1 MKKQIRD
8 KIKMIK
14 LLATDVDGTLTDGGM
29 YYTTKG
35 DVMKKFHARD
45 GMGVNLLK
53 RRNIPTI
60 LITKEMNSINKKW
73 AKNMNIKKV
82 YEGVR
87 EKEKLV
93 KILCNQFKVRSGE
106 ICYIGDD
113 VNDIEL
119 MKKIGLSACPADAN
133 YIVKK
138 EVDIILKIQ
147 GGKGALRE
155 IVDLIMSVKFS
166 KEKKIYQ

>member
-1 MKKQIRD
+1 MKKEIRD
-8 KIKMIK
+8 KIKSIK

-35 DVMKKFHARD
+35 DIMKKFHARD
-45 GMGVNLLK
+45 GMGVNLLRQK
-53 RRNIPTI
+53 NIPTV

-73 AKNMNIKKV
+73 ANNMNIKKV
-82 YEGVR
+82 YEGIL
-87 EKEKLV
+87 EKEKLL
-93 KILCNQFKVRSGE
+93 KTLCNQFKIKSEE

-113 VNDIEL
+113 VNDVEL
-119 MKKIGLSACPADAN
+119 IKNVGLSSCPADASDT
-133 YIVKK
+133 VKK
-138 EVDIILKIQ
+138 ESDIILKTQ

-166 KEKKIYQ
+166 KEKKIY

>member
-8 KIKMIK
+8 QIKAIK

-53 RRNIPTI
+53 RRNIPTV
-60 LITKEMNSINKKW
+60 LITKEINSINKKW
-73 AKNMNIKKV
+73 AKNMNIKKM
-82 YEGVR
+82 YEGIQ

-93 KILCNQFKVRSGE
+93 KTLCNQFKIKSEE

-119 MKKIGLSACPADAN
+119 MKNIGLSACPADAN

-138 EVDIILKIQ
+138 ESDVILKTQ

-155 IVDLIMSVKFS
+155 VVDLIMSVKFS
-166 KEKKIYQ
+166 KEKKIY

>member
-1 MKKQIRD
+1 
-8 KIKMIK
+8 MIK

-138 EVDIILKIQ
+138 ESDVILKTQ

-155 IVDLIMSVKFS
+155 VVDLIMSVKFS
-166 KEKKIYQ
+166 KEKKIY

>member
-138 EVDIILKIQ
+138 ESDVILKTQ

-155 IVDLIMSVKFS
+155 VVDLIMSVKFS
-166 KEKKIYQ
+166 KEKKIY

>member
-14 LLATDVDGTLTDGGM
+14 LLATDVDGTLTDGRM

-138 EVDIILKIQ
+138 ESDVILKTQ

-166 KEKKIYQ
+166 KEKKIY

>member
-73 AKNMNIKKV
+73 AKNMNIKKM
-82 YEGVR
+82 YEGIQ

-93 KILCNQFKVRSGE
+93 KTLCNQFKIKSEE

-119 MKKIGLSACPADAN
+119 MKNIGLSACPADAN

-155 IVDLIMSVKFS
+155 IVDLILSVKFS
-166 KEKKIYQ
+166 KEKKIY

>member
-1 MKKQIRD
+1 
-8 KIKMIK
+8 
-14 LLATDVDGTLTDGGM
+14 
-29 YYTTKG
+29 
-35 DVMKKFHARD
+35 MKKFHARD

-138 EVDIILKIQ
+138 ESDVILKTQ

-155 IVDLIMSVKFS
+155 VVDLIMSVKFS
-166 KEKKIYQ
+166 KEKKIY

>member
-8 KIKMIK
+8 QIKAIK

-53 RRNIPTI
+53 RRNIPTV
-60 LITKEMNSINKKW
+60 LITKEINSINKKW
-73 AKNMNIKKV
+73 AKNMNIKKM
-82 YEGVR
+82 YEGIQ

-93 KILCNQFKVRSGE
+93 KTLCNQFKIKSEE

-119 MKKIGLSACPADAN
+119 MKNIGLSACPADAN

-166 KEKKIYQ
+166 KEKKIY

>member
-53 RRNIPTI
+53 RRNIPTV
-60 LITKEMNSINKKW
+60 LITKEINSINKKW
-73 AKNMNIKKV
+73 AKNMNIKKM
-82 YEGVR
+82 YEGIQ

-93 KILCNQFKVRSGE
+93 KTLCNQFKIKSEE

-119 MKKIGLSACPADAN
+119 MKNIGLSACPADAN

-166 KEKKIYQ
+166 KEKKIY

>member
-1 MKKQIRD
+1 
-8 KIKMIK
+8 
-14 LLATDVDGTLTDGGM
+14 M

-35 DVMKKFHARD
+35 DFMNKFHARD
-45 GMGVNLLK
+45 WMGVNLLK
-53 RRNIPTI
+53 RRNIPTV
-60 LITKEMNSINKKW
+60 LITKEINSINKKW
-73 AKNMNIKKV
+73 AKNMNIKKM
-82 YEGVR
+82 YEGIQ

-93 KILCNQFKVRSGE
+93 KTLCNQFKIKSEE

-138 EVDIILKIQ
+138 ESDVILKTQ

-155 IVDLIMSVKFS
+155 VVDLIMSVKFS
-166 KEKKIYQ
+166 KEKKIY

>member
-8 KIKMIK
+8 QIKAIK

-53 RRNIPTI
+53 RRNIPTV

-119 MKKIGLSACPADAN
+119 MKNIGLSACPADAN

-138 EVDIILKIQ
+138 ESDVILKTQ

-155 IVDLIMSVKFS
+155 VADLIMSVKFS
-166 KEKKIYQ
+166 KEKKIY

>member
-8 KIKMIK
+8 QIKAIK

-53 RRNIPTI
+53 RRNIPTV
-60 LITKEMNSINKKW
+60 LITKEINSINKKW
-73 AKNMNIKKV
+73 AKNMNIKKM
-82 YEGVR
+82 YEGIQ

-93 KILCNQFKVRSGE
+93 KTLCNQFKIKSEE

-119 MKKIGLSACPADAN
+119 MKNIGLSACPADAN

>member
-138 EVDIILKIQ
+138 ESDVILKTQ

-155 IVDLIMSVKFS
+155 VVDLIM
-166 KEKKIYQ
+166 

>member
-138 EVDIILKIQ
+138 ESDVILKTQ
-147 GGKGALRE
+147 GGKP
-155 IVDLIMSVKFS
+155 DS
-166 KEKKIYQ
+166 

>member
-1 MKKQIRD
+1 MKKEIRD
-8 KIKMIK
+8 KIKSIK

-35 DVMKKFHARD
+35 DIMKKFHARD
-45 GMGVNLLK
+45 GMGVNLLRQK
-53 RRNIPTI
+53 NIPTV

-73 AKNMNIKKV
+73 ANNMNIKKV
-82 YEGVR
+82 YEGIL
-87 EKEKLV
+87 EKEKLL
-93 KILCNQFKVRSGE
+93 KTLCNQFKIKSEE

-113 VNDIEL
+113 VNDVEL
-119 MKKIGLSACPADAN
+119 IKNVGLSACPADARAT
-133 YIVKK
+133 VKK
-138 EVDIILKIQ
+138 ESDIILKTQ

-166 KEKKIYQ
+166 KEKKIY

>member
-1 MKKQIRD
+1 MRKEIRD
-8 KIKMIK
+8 KIKSIK
-14 LLATDVDGTLTDGGM
+14 LVATDVDGTLTDGGM

-35 DVMKKFHARD
+35 DIMKKFHVRD

-53 RRNIPTI
+53 RRNISTV
-60 LITKEMNSINKKW
+60 LITKEMNPINKRW

-82 YEGVR
+82 YEGIK

-93 KILCNQFKVRSGE
+93 KQLCNQFKIKPEE

-119 MKKIGLSACPADAN
+119 IKNVGLSACPVDADN
-133 YIVKK
+133 NVKK
-138 EVDIILKIQ
+138 NSDIILTTK
-147 GGKGALRE
+147 GGKGVLRE
-155 IVDLIMSVKFS
+155 IVNLILAVKFS
-166 KEKKIYQ
+166 KEKKIY

>member
-53 RRNIPTI
+53 RRNIPTV

-82 YEGVR
+82 YEGIQ

-93 KILCNQFKVRSGE
+93 KTLCNQFKIRSGE

-119 MKKIGLSACPADAN
+119 MKNIGLSACPADAN

-138 EVDIILKIQ
+138 ESDVILKTQ

-155 IVDLIMSVKFS
+155 VVDLIMSVKFS
-166 KEKKIYQ
+166 KEKKIY

>member
-1 MKKQIRD
+1 MINSNVRKKLR
-8 KIKMIK
+8 KIKIV
-14 LLATDVDGTLTDGGM
+14 LTAVDGVLTDGGM

-138 EVDIILKIQ
+138 ESDVILKTQ

-155 IVDLIMSVKFS
+155 VVDLIMSVKFS
-166 KEKKIYQ
+166 KEKKIY

>member
-1 MKKQIRD
+1 MKKEIRD
-8 KIKMIK
+8 KIKSIK

-35 DVMKKFHARD
+35 DIMKKFHARD
-45 GMGVNLLK
+45 GMGVNLL
-53 RRNIPTI
+53 RRKNIPTV

-73 AKNMNIKKV
+73 ANNMNIKKV
-82 YEGVR
+82 YEGIL
-87 EKEKLV
+87 EKEKLL
-93 KILCNQFKVRSGE
+93 KTLCNQFKIKSEE

-113 VNDIEL
+113 VNDVEL
-119 MKKIGLSACPADAN
+119 IKNVGLSACPADASA
-133 YIVKK
+133 IVKK
-138 EVDIILKIQ
+138 ESDIILKTQ

-166 KEKKIYQ
+166 KEKKIY

>member
-1 MKKQIRD
+1 MKKEVRD
-8 KIKMIK
+8 KIKSIK

-35 DVMKKFHARD
+35 DIMKKFHARD

-53 RRNIPTI
+53 RKNIPTV

-73 AKNMNIKKV
+73 ANNMNIKKV
-82 YEGVR
+82 YEGIL
-87 EKEKLV
+87 EKEKLI
-93 KILCNQFKVRSGE
+93 KTLCNQFKIKSEE

-113 VNDIEL
+113 VNDVEL
-119 MKKIGLSACPADAN
+119 IKNVGLSACPADASDT
-133 YIVKK
+133 VKK
-138 EVDIILKIQ
+138 ESDIILKTQ

-166 KEKKIYQ
+166 KEKKIY

>member
-1 MKKQIRD
+1 MKKEVRD
-8 KIKMIK
+8 KIKSIK

-35 DVMKKFHARD
+35 DIMKKFHARD
-45 GMGVNLLK
+45 GMGVNLL
-53 RRNIPTI
+53 RRKNIPTV

-73 AKNMNIKKV
+73 ANNMNIKKV
-82 YEGVR
+82 YEGIL
-87 EKEKLV
+87 EKEKLL
-93 KILCNQFKVRSGE
+93 KTLCNQFKIKSEE

-113 VNDIEL
+113 VNDVEL
-119 MKKIGLSACPADAN
+119 IKNVGLSACPADAN
-133 YIVKK
+133 DTVKK
-138 EVDIILKIQ
+138 ESDIILKTQ

-166 KEKKIYQ
+166 KEKKIY

>member
-166 KEKKIYQ
+166 KEKKIY

>member
-8 KIKMIK
+8 KIKAIK
-14 LLATDVDGTLTDGGM
+14 ILATDVDGTLTDGGM

-53 RRNIPTI
+53 RRNIPTV

-82 YEGVR
+82 YEGIQ

-93 KILCNQFKVRSGE
+93 KTLCNQFKIKTEE

-119 MKKIGLSACPADAN
+119 MKNVGLSACPADAN

-138 EVDIILKIQ
+138 ESDIILKIQ

-155 IVDLIMSVKFS
+155 MVDLIMSVKFS
-166 KEKKIYQ
+166 KEKKIY

>member
-73 AKNMNIKKV
+73 AK
-82 YEGVR
+82 
-87 EKEKLV
+87 
-93 KILCNQFKVRSGE
+93 
-106 ICYIGDD
+106 
-113 VNDIEL
+113 
-119 MKKIGLSACPADAN
+119 
-133 YIVKK
+133 
-138 EVDIILKIQ
+138 
-147 GGKGALRE
+147 KGR
-155 IVDLIMSVKFS
+155 
-166 KEKKIYQ
+166 

>member
-119 MKKIGLSACPADAN
+119 MKKINA
-133 YIVKK
+133 
-138 EVDIILKIQ
+138 
-147 GGKGALRE
+147 
-155 IVDLIMSVKFS
+155 
-166 KEKKIYQ
+166 

>member
-1 MKKQIRD
+1 
-8 KIKMIK
+8 MIK
-14 LLATDVDGTLTDGGM
+14 LLATDVDGTLTEGGM

-138 EVDIILKIQ
+138 ESDVILKTQ

-155 IVDLIMSVKFS
+155 VVDLIMSVKFS
-166 KEKKIYQ
+166 KEKKIY

>member
-53 RRNIPTI
+53 RRNIPTV

-138 EVDIILKIQ
+138 ESDVILKTQ

-155 IVDLIMSVKFS
+155 VVDLIMSVKFS
-166 KEKKIYQ
+166 KEKKIY

>member
-8 KIKMIK
+8 QIKAIK

-53 RRNIPTI
+53 RRNIPTV
-60 LITKEMNSINKKW
+60 LITKEINSINKKW
-73 AKNMNIKKV
+73 AKNMNIKKM
-82 YEGVR
+82 YEGIQ

-93 KILCNQFKVRSGE
+93 KTLCNQFKIKSVE

-119 MKKIGLSACPADAN
+119 MKNIGLSACPADAN

-166 KEKKIYQ
+166 KEKKIY

>member
-8 KIKMIK
+8 QIKAIK

-53 RRNIPTI
+53 RRNIPTV

-119 MKKIGLSACPADAN
+119 MKNIGLSACPADAN

-138 EVDIILKIQ
+138 ESDMILKTQ

-155 IVDLIMSVKFS
+155 VADLIMSVKFS
-166 KEKKIYQ
+166 KEKKIY